1 MQNFNFLRY
10 ALIGFYQRRRE
21 KRKEKKKEEEKITKN
36 SGLRL
41 SDNVCT
47 AQLGPMIKYFRLHR
61 LGATG
66 ER

>member
-1 MQNFNFLRY
+1 MRL
-10 ALIGFYQRRRE
+10 LGFINVGV
-21 KRKEKKKEEEKITKN
+21 KKEKKKEEEKITKN